1 MTSPGCLIRSAGTGD
16 GWLSFGEF
24 EVAGLEGS
32 GEEETTTSAG
42 SLGVRLAGGGLNSR
56 GAVVVDG
63 EGGGGGGGGA
73 PHCRSTR

>member
-42 SLGVRLAGGGLNSR
+42 SLGVAGGGLNSR
-56 GAVVVDG
+56 GAVVV
-63 EGGGGGGGGA
+63 EGDGGGGGGA